1 MFSHRSDPGFMR
13 HHSTLNNTDLNDTD
27 EDSRQSIP
35 CDDDDDD
42 NVNQQSLMTEL
53 MNADEQMVR
62 MVSFSL

>member
-1 MFSHRSDPGFMR
+1 MSSHRSDPGFMR

-62 MVSFSL
+62 MFSFSL